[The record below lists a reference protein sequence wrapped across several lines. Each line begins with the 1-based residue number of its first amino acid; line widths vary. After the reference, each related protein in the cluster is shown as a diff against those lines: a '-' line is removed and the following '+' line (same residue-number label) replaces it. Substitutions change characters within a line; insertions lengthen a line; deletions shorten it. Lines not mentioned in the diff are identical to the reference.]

1 MKNIPNAPKKE
12 EKDLMDKYDVPIIYD
27 NIDKIGLVFL
37 TFLISL
43 TLLGI
48 GLFIYDIIR

>member
-27 NIDKIGLVFL
+27 NIDKIGLF
-37 TFLISL
+37 FLISL